1 MYELVTLKSGLKS
14 LRALDNLET
23 YHPGVGPSA
32 EAQILHVDQQKL
44 VERAQTVSKF
54 VIWDVGLGAAA
65 NAITAIQT
73 LLASNLQ
80 ETEIELHSFDRTTSA
95 LEFAI
100 ENSAELQYLHAHT
113 ALLKSLL
120 AERSVQVSPRIRWH
134 FHLADFRES
143 LLKGPNLPAPHA
155 VLYDPYSPTKNPDM
169 WTLDHFQRLRL
180 QLMDSSPCLLTN
192 YTRSTAVRVT
202 WLLAGFYVGHGVFI
216 GEKAE
221 TTVASNQ
228 LGLLDRPLEKNWLER
243 VVLSRNSAPI
253 QMPYTQATIS
263 EAQLAELRNHPQFA

>member
-23 YHPGVGPSA
+23 YHPGVGPRA
-32 EAQILHVDQQKL
+32 EAQILHVDQQNL
-44 VERAQTVSKF
+44 IGRSQAVSKF

-65 NAITAIQT
+65 NALTAIQT
-73 LLASNLQ
+73 LQTFGGGA
-80 ETEIELHSFDRTTSA
+80 EIELHSFDRTTSA

-100 ENSAELQYLHAHT
+100 ENSAELQYLHDHREILKT
-113 ALLKSLL
+113 LLVEK
-120 AERSVQVSPRIRWH
+120 SVQLSSQNHTKIHWKL
-134 FHLADFRES
+134 HLGDFREQLNS
-143 LLKGPNLPAPHA
+143 KPAPHA
-155 VLYDPYSPTKNPDM
+155 VLYDPYSPMKNPDM
-169 WTLDHFQRLRL
+169 WTLDHFQRLRH
-180 QLMDSSPCLLTN
+180 QLSDDSPCLLTN

-202 WLLAGFYVGHGVFI
+202 LLLAGFYVGHGVFI

-228 LGLLDRPLEKNWLER
+228 LGMLDRPLEKKWLDR

-253 QMPYTQATIS
+253 QMPYVQAMIS
-263 EAQLAELRNHPQFA
+263 EAQLAELRRHPQFA